1 MVVNELDKYRKQQ
14 EIWKERLG
22 EQYLDEDLVI
32 CTETGSKQDSRNV
45 LRALK
50 RLITTSN
57 VTHIRFHDFRNTHAS
72 ILISKGV
79 DVVKV
84 STRLGHANAKI
95 TLETY
100 AQLVPD
106 EGNDLADVFEKAL

>member
-1 MVVNELDKYRKQQ
+1 M
-14 EIWKERLG
+14 
-22 EQYLDEDLVI
+22 
-32 CTETGSKQDSRNV
+32 

-50 RLITTSN
+50 RLITNSN
-57 VTHIRFHDFRNTHAS
+57 VPHIRFHDFRHTHAS

-84 STRLGHANAKI
+84 AKRLGHANAKI

-100 AQLVPD
+100 AHLMPS
-106 EGNDLADVFEKAL
+106 ENNDLADIFQNALE